1 MATSKKTTPITKAAP
16 APKAPAVAVHGHAEL
31 EEKVAGLQKLVE
43 ELKKE
48 LKDHCAKSEKE
59 HSDLAAKCD
68 AKAAAGGT
76 DPELQGKVEKIWK
89 WLRINKEFRAFC
101 RS

>member
-1 MATSKKTTPITKAAP
+1 MATSKKITAAKAA
-16 APKAPAVAVHGHAEL
+16 APKAAAVAVHGHAEL

-59 HSDLAAKCD
+59 HLELAAKCD

-76 DPELQGKVEKIWK
+76 DSDLKARVEKIWNWVSK
-89 WLRINKEFRAFC
+89 DRLFK
-101 RS
+101 SS